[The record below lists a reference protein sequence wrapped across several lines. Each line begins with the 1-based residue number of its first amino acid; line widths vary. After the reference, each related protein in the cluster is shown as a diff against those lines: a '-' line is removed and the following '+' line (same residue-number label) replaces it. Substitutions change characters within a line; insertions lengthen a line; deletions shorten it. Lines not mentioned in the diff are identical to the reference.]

1 MNILLTIILLIGISI
16 CIFIVIHTTKENT
29 EVELENKKRLEKL
42 EHIRIEQTE
51 QEQNLALLKNNI
63 NTLNNSIQEK
73 NEELNRLHQQS
84 INSLEVEKQLSE
96 QAFDNYFKT
105 LEQQYDKTDKEY
117 AAKIQSCE
125 EELSLVQADLD
136 KMREMRAAAQQA
148 LLKEQEIKENKD
160 DYRLIP
166 TDADLADIKAL
177 ERVKRQLNKPRI
189 LSMLIWQTYW
199 QPIAKRQFPVIIKA
213 KTATG
218 IYKITN
224 IITEQCYIGQA
235 IDIYKRWSQHAKCGL
250 GIDTPPGNKLY
261 QAIQEYGLENF
272 TFEVLTECN
281 STELDEK
288 EKYFISL
295 YQADIFGYNGTK
307 GNN

>member
-16 CIFIVIHTTKENT
+16 CIFIVTHTTKKNT
-29 EVELENKKRLEKL
+29 EIELENKKRLEKL
-42 EHIRIEQTE
+42 ERLRIEQTA
-51 QEQNLALLKNNI
+51 QEQNLVLLKNNI

-117 AAKIQSCE
+117 AEKVQLCE
-125 EELSLVQADLD
+125 KELSLVQADLD

-160 DYRLIP
+160 NYRLIP
-166 TDADLADIKAL
+166 TDADLADIKTL

-199 QPIAKRQFPVIIKA
+199 QPIAKRQFPIIIKA

-235 IDIYKRWSQHAKCGL
+235 LDIYKRWSQHAKCGL

-261 QAIQEYGLENF
+261 KAIQEYGLENF
-272 TFEVLTECN
+272 TFEVLTECD

-288 EKYFISL
+288 ERYFISL

-307 GNN
+307 GND

>member
-16 CIFIVIHTTKENT
+16 CIFIVTHTTKKNT
-29 EVELENKKRLEKL
+29 EIELENKKRLEKL
-42 EHIRIEQTE
+42 ERLRIEQTA
-51 QEQNLALLKNNI
+51 QEQNLVLLKNNI

-117 AAKIQSCE
+117 AKKVQSCE
-125 EELSLVQADLD
+125 KELSLVQADLD

-160 DYRLIP
+160 NYRLIP
-166 TDADLADIKAL
+166 TDADLADIKTL

-224 IITEQCYIGQA
+224 TITEQCYIGQA

-261 QAIQEYGLENF
+261 KAIQEYGLENF

-307 GNN
+307 GND

>member
-16 CIFIVIHTTKENT
+16 CIFIVTHTTKKNT
-29 EVELENKKRLEKL
+29 EIELENKKRLEKL
-42 EHIRIEQTE
+42 ERLRIEQTA
-51 QEQNLALLKNNI
+51 QEQNLVLLKNNI

-105 LEQQYDKTDKEY
+105 LDQQYDKTDKEY
-117 AAKIQSCE
+117 AAKVQSCE
-125 EELSLVQADLD
+125 KELSLVQADLD

-160 DYRLIP
+160 NYRLIP
-166 TDADLADIKAL
+166 TDADLADIKTL

-199 QPIAKRQFPVIIKA
+199 QPIAKRQFPIIIKA

-261 QAIQEYGLENF
+261 KAIQEYGLENF

-307 GNN
+307 GND

>member
-16 CIFIVIHTTKENT
+16 CIFIVTHTTKKNT
-29 EVELENKKRLEKL
+29 EIELENKKRLEKL
-42 EHIRIEQTE
+42 ERLRIEQTA
-51 QEQNLALLKNNI
+51 QEQNLVLLKNNI

-117 AAKIQSCE
+117 AEKVQSCK

-160 DYRLIP
+160 NYRLIP
-166 TDADLADIKAL
+166 TDADLADIKTL

-199 QPIAKRQFPVIIKA
+199 QPIAKRQFPIIIKA

-261 QAIQEYGLENF
+261 KAIQEYGLENF

-281 STELDEK
+281 AIELDEK

-307 GNN
+307 GND